1 MKRALRKW
9 ALICLGSALA
19 ALPAAA
25 GHGPDWTVLTIQA
38 AYVKHLLEAGQ
49 RVILID
55 LRTVEEY
62 RKSRLPG
69 ALSIPLSELR
79 GRFQDIP
86 KTGLVVLYCA
96 CPSAE
101 IHAAYL
107 FLRDQSYRNLAVMD
121 GDFSFWVKMGYP
133 VER

>member
-1 MKRALRKW
+1 M
-9 ALICLGSALA
+9 LIGLGSVLQ
-19 ALPAAA
+19 ALPAVA

-38 AYVKHLLEAGQ
+38 SYVKNLLEAGQ
-49 RVILID
+49 RVVLID
-55 LRTVEEY
+55 LRPVEEY
-62 RKSRLPG
+62 RAGHLPS
-69 ALSIPLSELR
+69 AHSVPLSQLR
-79 GRFQDIP
+79 GRFQEIP

-101 IHAAYL
+101 IHAAYV

-121 GDFSFWVKMGYP
+121 GDFSFWVRMGYP